1 MTPWVANREVGSEGV
16 SQRSLRDLRMLI
28 ALLVERHNIDTF
40 SADQNGASGDQKRQG
55 PSDIDLPF
63 CKGIDSSHHR
73 RVPPNFDEKLCPRAA
88 LSAFLC
94 FSFLSLLSERRF
106 PQPAQRLTG
115 RETQVLPIDMQ
126 IFCPKMRILH
136 THVQILPIVMQFLLT
151 MFAVRAV
158 PSKPYW
164 THFAQN
170 SPDLCS
176 DNSDP

>member
-1 MTPWVANREVGSEGV
+1 MTPLVANREVGSEGV

-55 PSDIDLPF
+55 PSDIDLRF

-94 FSFLSLLSERRF
+94 FSFLSERRF
-106 PQPAQRLTG
+106 PQPAQRLTW

-126 IFCPKMRILH
+126 IFHPKMRILH